1 MNKFAKKVQDMAHI
15 VEYQED
21 SIVSKEVIKKNTG
34 TISFFAFDAGQ
45 GLSEHTV
52 PYDALVFIQDGE
64 AEVIISN
71 ETFKVSAGHMIIMPA
86 NEPHRIYAPTRFKM
100 MLSLVK

>member
-1 MNKFAKKVQDMAHI
+1 MNKFAKKIQDMAR
-15 VEYQED
+15 VVDYQDD
-21 SIVSKEVIKKNTG
+21 SIVSKEVVKKETG

-52 PYDALVFIQDGE
+52 PYDALVFVQDGE
-64 AEVIISN
+64 ADVIISD
-71 ETFKVSAGHMIIMPA
+71 ETFRVSAGQMIIMPA
-86 NEPHRIYAPTRFKM
+86 DEPHRIHAPVRFKM